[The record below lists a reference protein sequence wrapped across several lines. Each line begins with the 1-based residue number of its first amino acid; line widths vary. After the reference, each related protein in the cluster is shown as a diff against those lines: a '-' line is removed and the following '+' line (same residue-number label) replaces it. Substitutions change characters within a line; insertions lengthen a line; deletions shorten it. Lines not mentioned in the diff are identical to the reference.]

1 MSSDAARRARRRRRN
16 GWIAAASLMVVAGVV
31 ASDVA
36 AHVVSG
42 NDRQSDRQ
50 AFTSSSVEIASTLR
64 LALQHEEDLVVSAR
78 GFIVGN
84 PNASQGA
91 FRRWTTAVD
100 ARRPLPPSSKAAAR
114 S

>member
-1 MSSDAARRARRRRRN
+1 
-16 GWIAAASLMVVAGVV
+16 MVVAGVV

-50 AFTSSSVEIASTLR
+50 AFTSASVEIASTLR
-64 LALQHEEDLVVSAR
+64 LALQHEEDLVLSAR

-84 PNASQGA
+84 PSSSQGA
-91 FRRWTTAVD
+91 FQRWTTAVD
-100 ARRPLPPSSKAAAR
+100 ALARYPELEGGGEVVLVPAQPLR
-114 S
+114 GRFQ